1 MTSIRKE
8 LIVATL
14 NKIVSLTDYKIYN
27 DINKRYEF
35 QKKTILDDK
44 SLTKVERMEAINSLT
59 IYYDYQKVLYNKG
72 TKRLCEECQQ
82 ICFATLYCEHCVR
95 TYLKNNFSNWTSGN
109 YYIDDLI
116 QKCQLESLRPDQII
130 EWIPYDNLQNIEYIS
145 SKVYS
150 ADWIDGRY
158 YIWDPELEQLKRF
171 GMHKVILKRLINV
184 NNANENWF
192 EEAKSNLTISNKYSG
207 IVRFYGLTQD
217 PSNNK
222 DYMLVMYLMDKN
234 LKSYLQQHKCT
245 WKEKI
250 AVVYDIIE
258 ALYRIHINNAVH
270 QNLHS
275 GNILYSQD
283 KNFWY
288 ISDFGFCGPADKSTN
303 YIYGNLPY
311 IAPEAMMG
319 KGYTFASDIYSFG
332 ILMWE
337 ILSGQIPF
345 NDHEHNYDLAMKIV
359 NGIRPKIVSSIPLNY
374 EKLMKQCWDAD
385 PLKRPNTA
393 TLRNKIKKMWGDSYN
408 DDNEFNTLEYNDSS
422 QLSQVNLN
430 SNSKL
435 SSSSKI
441 SSLSA
446 SKLYQFENLPEPR
459 NATEEA
465 FHSKSYVPVDNMKEF
480 DNDPIENQDDSES
493 KSIDSVNE
501 PYNHISKS
509 NVVEDE
515 NEIYNNTDF
524 HSEEQ
529 NNMEIPEDKKVPES
543 ENVIEEQEAFH
554 SKPHVLPVDNIKE
567 FDNDPIENQDD
578 SESKSIDNINEPYNH
593 IIKLNVIEDE
603 NEIYNNTDFHSE
615 EQNNMEIS
623 EDKKVPEPR
632 NVTEVI
638 HSKPYNFSTPVDNK
652 FDNSLNHLKNQDD
665 LEFTNIN
672 NELILKSNI
681 IEGK

>member
-1 MTSIRKE
+1 MNFKRKQ
-8 LIVATL
+8 
-14 NKIVSLTDYKIYN
+14 SLM
-27 DINKRYEF
+27 INLLRK
-35 QKKTILDDK
+35 
-44 SLTKVERMEAINSLT
+44 
-59 IYYDYQKVLYNKG
+59 
-72 TKRLCEECQQ
+72 LCEECQQ

-234 LKSYLQQHKCT
+234 LKSYLQQHK
-245 WKEKI
+245 
-250 AVVYDIIE
+250 
-258 ALYRIHINNAVH
+258 
-270 QNLHS
+270 
-275 GNILYSQD
+275 
-283 KNFWY
+283 F
-288 ISDFGFCGPADKSTN
+288 
-303 YIYGNLPY
+303 
-311 IAPEAMMG
+311 
-319 KGYTFASDIYSFG
+319 
-332 ILMWE
+332 
-337 ILSGQIPF
+337 
-345 NDHEHNYDLAMKIV
+345 
-359 NGIRPKIVSSIPLNY
+359 NGIRPKIVSSIPLHY

-408 DDNEFNTLEYNDSS
+408 DDNEFDTLEYNDSS
-422 QLSQVNLN
+422 QLSQVN
-430 SNSKL
+430 NSKL

-459 NATEEA
+459 NATEA

-480 DNDPIENQDDSES
+480 DND
-493 KSIDSVNE
+493 
-501 PYNHISKS
+501 
-509 NVVEDE
+509 
-515 NEIYNNTDF
+515 
-524 HSEEQ
+524 
-529 NNMEIPEDKKVPES
+529 
-543 ENVIEEQEAFH
+543 
-554 SKPHVLPVDNIKE
+554 
-567 FDNDPIENQDD
+567 
-578 SESKSIDNINEPYNH
+578 
-593 IIKLNVIEDE
+593 
-603 NEIYNNTDFHSE
+603 
-615 EQNNMEIS
+615 
-623 EDKKVPEPR
+623 R
-632 NVTEVI
+632 
-638 HSKPYNFSTPVDNK
+638 
-652 FDNSLNHLKNQDD
+652 
-665 LEFTNIN
+665 
-672 NELILKSNI
+672 
-681 IEGK
+681 